1 MSLEAE
7 QIWKNKKIQKKVC
20 SIFNTYRLFL
30 SKMGFDIENKSGIIR
45 KKRCKDRKS
54 NTSLFHKQFTRK
66 S

>member
-1 MSLEAE
+1 MT
-7 QIWKNKKIQKKVC
+7 NKKIQKIIKKVC

-30 SKMGFDIENKSGIIR
+30 SKTGFDIENKSVIIR